1 MIVNKLI
8 RFIQQTRMIFLSYAA
23 WCDMFNIRRVT
34 QWAFADGLRV
44 NSEADLKT
52 ISLVLLIFR
61 QVTRSSLCK
70 GTPRSI
76 IDRELEGHCIHDG
89 FYMHQ
94 APLAYMVVIS
104 QRRASN
110 TGRPVSNPPLYLPT
124 RLPRPPYVA
133 WIYMITWY
141 HIGTVIT
148 YTFKAASLVVRATT
162 FACSTQVFS
171 L

>member
-76 IDRELEGHCIHDG
+76 IDRELEGHCTHDW

-94 APLAYMVVIS
+94 TPSAYMVV
-104 QRRASN
+104 
-110 TGRPVSNPPLYLPT
+110 
-124 RLPRPPYVA
+124 
-133 WIYMITWY
+133 
-141 HIGTVIT
+141 
-148 YTFKAASLVVRATT
+148 
-162 FACSTQVFS
+162 FS
-171 L
+171 LLRALNPGPSASSPMLYRLGYHDPEFKRELFKL